1 MNEKDAQ
8 QLLDMLEK
16 HLNFYEEYLKFLQ
29 SKLEIMAN
37 NKLEELDN
45 YVKEEEVFYLRV
57 KGIERERIQYLEELG
72 VQDKSFREIIPLFP
86 DNLQKEVL
94 KVFSVFS
101 DTLLDIKA
109 TNLQC
114 KSMAEL
120 RLHRIQSAINTL
132 EHNRNLSKDS
142 GEKQDLRGFVSKK
155 I

>member
-8 QLLDMLEK
+8 QLLDMLKK
-16 HLNFYEEYLKFLQ
+16 HMDFYKEYLEFLE

-37 NKLEELDN
+37 DKLEELDM
-45 YVKEEEVFYLRV
+45 YVKQEEVFFLRV
-57 KGIERERIQYLEELG
+57 KGIERERVQYLEELG
-72 VQDKSFREIIPLFP
+72 YQEKSFREIIPFFP
-86 DNLQKEVL
+86 ENLQKEVHE
-94 KVFSVFS
+94 VFGVFS

-132 EHNRNLSKDS
+132 EHNRNLAKDS
-142 GEKQDLRGFVSKK
+142 GSKQDSKGFVSKK